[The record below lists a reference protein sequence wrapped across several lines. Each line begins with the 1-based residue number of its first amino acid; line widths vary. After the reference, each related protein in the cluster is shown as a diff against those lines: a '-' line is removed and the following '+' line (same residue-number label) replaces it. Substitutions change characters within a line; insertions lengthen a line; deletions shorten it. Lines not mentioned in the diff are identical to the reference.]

1 MAMRQWKITPWR
13 SNLGTGVIGAALSPA
28 TAKIMIP
35 SQEMIV
41 IHRVPK
47 TKTIL
52 PSQASSRPSKKM
64 GKLALK
70 NRQQMENQR
79 MIITCLSPKTK

>member
-1 MAMRQWKITPWR
+1 MT
-13 SNLGTGVIGAALSPA
+13 SNLSINIIGAALSLV
-28 TAKIMIP
+28 TAKIAIP
-35 SQEMIV
+35 AQQTIT
-41 IHRVPK
+41 HRIMPR

-52 PSQASSRPSKKM
+52 PSQAPSRPSKKR
-64 GKLALK
+64 GKLAPR